1 MQIEKAAEMGFCF
14 GVRRAIEIVEKAAGE
29 RGPLQT
35 LGALVHNQ
43 QVVDRLADRG
53 VTVAQTPD
61 DIETP
66 VVAVTSHGVSPRTLE
81 TLRASGHEI
90 IDATCPFVRKAQV
103 AAERLAEAGFWVHVF
118 GDSDHPEVKG
128 LLGWAGARSSAST
141 GLPPSDDLG
150 KKLGVV
156 CQTTQSPEA
165 FARFLSQLAPRQL
178 SRLSE
183 LRVVNTICDATRRNQ
198 EAAVELSG
206 RVQAMVVIGG
216 RDSANT
222 KRLAELCTATG
233 TPTYRVETAGDLSTD
248 WFRGMSVVGVT
259 AGASTPDDVV
269 EEVVRSLSALPGG
282 S

>member
-1 MQIEKAAEMGFCF
+1 MRIEKAAEMGFCF
-14 GVRRAIEIVEKAAGE
+14 GVRRAIGIVEKAVAE

-43 QVVDRLADRG
+43 QVVDRLADWG
-53 VTVAQTPD
+53 VTVAQTID
-61 DIETP
+61 DIETT
-66 VVAVTSHGVSPRTLE
+66 VVAVTSHGASPGTLE
-81 TLRASGHEI
+81 ALRGSGHEI

-103 AAERLAEAGFWVHVF
+103 ATENLAESGFWVHVF
-118 GDSDHPEVKG
+118 GDSDHPEVRG
-128 LLGWAGARSSAST
+128 LLGWAGEQSSAST
-141 GLPPSDDLG
+141 DLPPSDTFG

-165 FARFLSQLAPRQL
+165 FGRFLSQLAPRQL
-178 SRLSE
+178 NRLSE

-233 TPTYRVETAGDLSTD
+233 TPTYRIETAGDLSME
-248 WFRGMSVVGVT
+248 WFRGISVVGVT
-259 AGASTPDDVV
+259 AGASTPDDVI
-269 EEVVRSLSALPGG
+269 EEVVRSLSTLPGG